1 MLHAFLK
8 NSAQQ
13 TFFGRAP
20 ISAKFF
26 IPALLFFLIYNSGPD
41 NGPSYNAF
49 NLYKVSLQLNTVKFE
64 RIYENHLLG
73 EIDQYYRFCSVQFR
87 GDLYVI
93 KQKELLGRDNYRLTL
108 HKISKNKRVEKIR
121 EDFVTVFITFDE
133 NAKICSRGIYQDVED
148 RIIFCSS
155 MESRTGS
162 APLGCFLLHF
172 ELRLDHRVF
181 QNSFL
186 Q

>member
-1 MLHAFLK
+1 MLFLRIQLSK
-8 NSAQQ
+8 PSSEGLPSQQ
-13 TFFGRAP
+13 NFL
-20 ISAKFF
+20 SQ
-26 IPALLFFLIYNSGPD
+26 LSYFFLICNSGHD
-41 NGPSYNAF
+41 NGPSFNAF

-64 RIYENHLLG
+64 RINENHLLG

-87 GDLYVI
+87 GDFYVI
-93 KQKELLGRDNYRLTL
+93 KQEELLGRDNYRLTL

-121 EDFVTVFITFDE
+121 EDFVTVFIIFEE

-181 QNSFL
+181 QN
-186 Q
+186 